1 MPISKA
7 DYEDKKE
14 YWDYQRL
21 LEFNRELLKQRL
33 EKMQGSVFTQLASS
47 SKIDLDL
54 SLYGLSVAIP
64 AIKEFIN
71 FRDGTDI
78 DEVND

>member
-33 EKMQGSVFTQLASS
+33 AKMQGSTIKWWGQIKSFSS
-47 SKIDLDL
+47 LIFLED
-54 SLYGLSVAIP
+54 VQRI
-64 AIKEFIN
+64 
-71 FRDGTDI
+71 
-78 DEVND
+78 